1 MLTIVST
8 VPGFNETVLTS
19 YRPAA
24 TWMSTTFGVQS
35 PQVVPVVSFE
45 SQQKL
50 ALNHHETA
58 SVAVVAAVAPSLSVV
73 ENNLPAM
80 PPGLLRQPP
89 CSISSSLPGFD
100 PTKPPPFFVEQQ
112 QSHPRQFADGEQ
124 NQDRGGK
131 SKSNDNIDLALNFSE
146 TSEQSSGVQ
155 ERKDSFTAAF
165 LAGFPN
171 SFRQDCKLNAMPFQ
185 SSNLPLS
192 LGLNHSSLQVHSERH
207 FNDVLSSNSG
217 FEPTHGVSR
226 PSKNDSTIETS
237 KEAWLPQNTLPNMM
251 AVRDGAAIP
260 FGSRPLPCT
269 GIPISDSGNTAMPSM
284 FNVQGWFN

>member
-8 VPGFNETVLTS
+8 VPGFNETVQTS

-35 PQVVPVVSFE
+35 PQAVPVMSFE

-50 ALNHHETA
+50 SFNHETA
-58 SVAVVAAVAPSLSVV
+58 SVVVVATVAPSLSVV

-80 PPGLLRQPP
+80 PPGFLHQPP
-89 CSISSSLPGFD
+89 CSISSGLPNFD

-112 QSHPRQFADGEQ
+112 QGHPGRQFADGDQ
-124 NQDRGGK
+124 NQDHSGK
-131 SKSNDNIDLALNFSE
+131 PKSNDNIDLALNFSE
-146 TSEQSSGVQ
+146 TSQSGGVQ
-155 ERKDSFTAAF
+155 ERQGGFTAAF
-165 LAGFPN
+165 VTGFPN
-171 SFRQDCKLNAMPFQ
+171 SFRQDCKLNTMPFQ
-185 SSNLPLS
+185 SSNLPPS

-207 FNDVLSSNSG
+207 FNDFLSNAG
-217 FEPTHGVSR
+217 FEPTPGVSR
-226 PSKNDSTIETS
+226 PSKNDITNEIS

-251 AVRDGAAIP
+251 AVRDGAAVS
-260 FGSRPLPCT
+260 FGSRPMPC
-269 GIPISDSGNTAMPSM
+269 IAISNSGNTAMPSM